1 MKFIDIKIRNKL
13 ALVMMIFATAIVF
26 AITTLY
32 YYQFQAALKER
43 VFLQLSSVK
52 QLKVS
57 QIRQRLQGI
66 KESFLERNDLKLR
79 EQYGE
84 VLFHGHISKDT
95 TINGFPIRFKNSGK
109 VVMEDL
115 STYDAD
121 GRLTISLQIRER
133 DGCDVAIVNPNFQ
146 SILLERTGLGETG
159 ESYLV
164 GKDQRMRTS
173 SRFFP
178 EENPLNIVVDT
189 RSFRD
194 AMAGGSGK
202 NIIDDYRGER
212 VFSTYEL
219 FEDSGLKWVVISE
232 IDEQEALFPL
242 NSLRKNLIVV
252 MLIILV
258 AIFAVS
264 YELSSQL
271 VQPVLLAKLHLT
283 NMAKGK
289 VEPVIT
295 IRTGNDELGQ
305 MFEALNGLVKAMD
318 QTVGF
323 AGKIG
328 EGEFDADYELLS
340 EEDKLGA
347 SLIEMRDRLKTYQ
360 INEERLKRANQRSL
374 IAGEEKERS
383 RLSKE
388 LHDGL
393 GPLLTLLRLKIETST
408 IELEPRNELL
418 KMLDDTIGEMRRISN
433 NLMPSVLMDFGAGEA
448 IRNVINQLKKENLKI
463 TYQYDQYESL
473 EIPSRIEITIFRIAQ
488 EAINNVLKHSG
499 ASELRVSITEFDDRI
514 SLFVKDNGVG
524 FEEGKVHDGNG
535 IRNMR
540 ERVNIENGIFELE
553 TSELGTTIEVE
564 IPINEQD

>member
-1 MKFIDIKIRNKL
+1 MRFIDIKIRNKL

-164 GKDQRMRTS
+164 GNDQRMRTS

-178 EENPLNIVVDT
+178 EENPLNIIVDT

>member
-164 GKDQRMRTS
+164 GNDQRMRTS

-178 EENPLNIVVDT
+178 EENPLNIIVDT

>member
-95 TINGFPIRFKNSGK
+95 TINGIPIRFKNSEK
-109 VVMEDL
+109 VVIEDL
-115 STYDAD
+115 STYDTD
-121 GRLTISLQIRER
+121 GRLTISLQIKER

-146 SILLERTGLGETG
+146 SILIERTGLGETG

-164 GKDQRMRTS
+164 GNDQRMRTS

-178 EENPLNIVVDT
+178 EENPLNIFVDT

-194 AMAGGSGK
+194 AITGGSGK
-202 NIIDDYRGER
+202 NLIDDYRGVK

-252 MLIILV
+252 MIIILV

-264 YELSSQL
+264 YELASQL
-271 VQPVLLAKLHLT
+271 VQPVLSAKLYLA

-289 VEPVIT
+289 FEEVNKT
-295 IRTGNDELGQ
+295 RTGNDELGQ
-305 MFEALNGLVKAMD
+305 MFEALNGLVRAMD

-328 EGEFDADYELLS
+328 RGEFDADYQLLS

>member
-1 MKFIDIKIRNKL
+1 
-13 ALVMMIFATAIVF
+13 MMIFATAIVF

-164 GKDQRMRTS
+164 GNDQRMRTS

-178 EENPLNIVVDT
+178 EENPLNIIVDT

-232 IDEQEALFPL
+232 IDEQEALFLL

>member
-1 MKFIDIKIRNKL
+1 
-13 ALVMMIFATAIVF
+13 MMIFATAIVF

-95 TINGFPIRFKNSGK
+95 TINGIPIRFKNSEK
-109 VVMEDL
+109 VVIEDL
-115 STYDAD
+115 STYDTD
-121 GRLTISLQIRER
+121 GRLTISLQIKER

-146 SILLERTGLGETG
+146 SILIERTGLGETG

-164 GKDQRMRTS
+164 GNDQRMRTS

-178 EENPLNIVVDT
+178 EENPLNIFVDT

-194 AMAGGSGK
+194 AITGGSGK
-202 NIIDDYRGER
+202 NLIDDYRGVK

-252 MLIILV
+252 MIIILV

-264 YELSSQL
+264 YELASQL
-271 VQPVLLAKLHLT
+271 VQPVLSAKLYLA

-289 VEPVIT
+289 FEEVNKT
-295 IRTGNDELGQ
+295 RTGNDELGQ
-305 MFEALNGLVKAMD
+305 MFEALNGLVRAMD

-328 EGEFDADYELLS
+328 RGEFDADYQLLS